1 MEDFNLSDTKKNLLA
16 KTFANKNK
24 DKDGDLITDLY
35 ERSGEA
41 FRDSIFGKLFKK
53 SVTSDLVKRGRNKLL
68 DISGAPEHYKAFTKY
83 LSGGTVGNK
92 EITELPKNIKEG
104 VIKGHFQ
111 VPTDENPFSG
121 YPDRQEFE
129 VAGKNKGKPNQF
141 YDPKSTRLQLYD
153 QDDETA
159 YTLGNVQF
167 KPNEEGGYT
176 LTDTYDVDSPQE
188 LGMRERYKPFR
199 TIHPDLLEGGRP
211 ASIAYD
217 ISKFLG
223 LTGDMKY
230 NVKFDKKYF

>member
-1 MEDFNLSDTKKNLLA
+1 MEKSDLSKTKKNLFTKA
-16 KTFANKNK
+16 FDSKNK
-24 DKDGDLITDLY
+24 ENDFLTNFY
-35 ERSGEA
+35 EEGGKK
-41 FRDSIFGKLFKK
+41 FRNSLFGRLFQKA
-53 SVTSDLVKRGRNKLL
+53 VTSDFVKKGRNKLL
-68 DISGAPEHYKAFTKY
+68 DISGAPEHYKAFAKY

-92 EITELPKNIKEG
+92 EITKLPENIKEG

-121 YPDRQEFE
+121 YPNRQEFE
-129 VAGKNKGKPNQF
+129 VAGKNKGKPNPF
-141 YDPKSTRLQLYD
+141 YNPKSTQLQLYD
-153 QDDETA
+153 QGDETA

-176 LTDTYDVDSPQE
+176 MTDTYDVDSPKE
-188 LGMRERYKPFR
+188 LGSKDPYKPFR

-230 NVKFDKKYF
+230 NVKFDKENFK